1 MSVTDHDTKL
11 LNSDNRELSI
21 IGFLKKLP
29 TLGILFGSGSLE
41 LLIVF
46 IISAIII
53 YNFMDDFLE
62 NKYEKN
68 NRFKNIRNNSIQT

>member
-1 MSVTDHDTKL
+1 LSVTDHDTKL

-29 TLGILFGSGSLE
+29 TLGVLFGSGSLE

-46 IISAIII
+46 IISATSLCSRLLKSILFSLI
-53 YNFMDDFLE
+53 YEVME
-62 NKYEKN
+62 
-68 NRFKNIRNNSIQT
+68 S